1 MKGYFKND
9 TLYLVHVEGNGQTIY
24 YVKDKDVIKAV
35 NRADC
40 SDLNV
45 YLKNNKIKNLVFIT
59 KPDATLYPLEQIDVK
74 ELKLKDFTWRE
85 QDRPLKVMDIFNW

>member
-1 MKGYFKND
+1 
-9 TLYLVHVEGNGQTIY
+9 
-24 YVKDKDVIKAV
+24 
-35 NRADC
+35 
-40 SDLNV
+40 V

-85 QDRPLKVMDIFNW
+85 QDRPLKVMDIFTW